1 MKKLGVLNI
10 IPLRIHYEHFYFSTL
25 LINIISIQRKFI
37 ILTLDESIKG
47 VSEAYSNH
55 AFKKSKKKHHKNMF

>member
-10 IPLRIHYEHFYFSTL
+10 IPLRIHFYCSTL

-37 ILTLDESIKG
+37 ILTSEESTKG